1 MSAELGQT
9 QGNLVAVVV
18 TYNRLSQLQITV
30 DRLLNSAPEHLQTV
44 VVVDNASTDDTATWL
59 AAQDDPR
66 LRIHRSEINA
76 GGAGGFETG
85 MRIAMDEFDP
95 DWLVLMDDDGRPQA
109 DALKTFHHLDLGKW
123 DAIAAAVYDDKG
135 EICDMNCPSRNPFWN
150 LRVFL
155 RTSLRLG
162 GRSGFHL
169 KPSDYAGTQPVDI
182 DITSF
187 VGFFIRGAAVKRNGY
202 PDPSLFVYGDDALYS
217 LSLRKAGGAIAFHP
231 QIKFEHAFQTFQ
243 NEDRRF
249 RPLWKLYYYHR
260 NLLLLYRA
268 ASGPLFGLVLLVFLP
283 KWALKVR
290 HHSGETRAFT
300 RYMWRAISHGLRRH
314 TNVAHDDVV
323 EWSKSP

>member
-1 MSAELGQT
+1 VRAELGQT

-18 TYNRLSQLQITV
+18 TYNRLPQLQITV
-30 DRLLNSAPEHLQTV
+30 DHLLNSAPEHLHAV
-44 VVVDNASTDDTATWL
+44 VIVDNASTDDTAAWL
-59 AAQDDPR
+59 ASQNDPR
-66 LRIHRSEINA
+66 LHIHRSETNS

-85 MRIAMDEFDP
+85 MRIAMDAFDP
-95 DWLVLMDDDGRPQA
+95 DWLVLMDDDGRPQTG
-109 DALKTFHHLDLGKW
+109 ALQTFHTLDLTDW

-150 LRVFL
+150 LKVFL

-169 KPSDYAGTQPVDI
+169 APSDYAGTRPVAI

-187 VGFFIRGAAVKRNGY
+187 VGFFIRGSAVRQNGY
-202 PDPSLFVYGDDALYS
+202 PDASLFVYGDDALYT
-217 LSLRKAGGAIAFHP
+217 LSLRKTGGKIAFHP

-300 RYMWRAISHGLRRH
+300 RYMRRAIFHGLMRR
-314 TNVAHDDVV
+314 TNVPHATVLS
-323 EWSKSP
+323 WSKDP